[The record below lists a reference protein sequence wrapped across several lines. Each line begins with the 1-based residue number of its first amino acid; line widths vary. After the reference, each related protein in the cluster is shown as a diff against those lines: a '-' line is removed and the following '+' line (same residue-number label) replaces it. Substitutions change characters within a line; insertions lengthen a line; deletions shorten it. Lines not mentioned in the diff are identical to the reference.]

1 MVYVEG
7 AGRSRIVRREGW
19 SRRGRMKWGLSRRWR
34 SRRGRSEGME
44 WEGKNERRPSQ
55 RLELAK
61 HRITEKEFLNLEK
74 AGIIRN

>member
-1 MVYVEG
+1 M
-7 AGRSRIVRREGW
+7 W
-19 SRRGRMKWGLSRRWR
+19 RGP
-34 SRRGRSEGME
+34 RGRSERAE

-74 AGIIRN
+74 VGIIRH